1 MLREVGRPME
11 ATVWFLTSNQG
22 KLEEA
27 QLHFAPLGYNIEQL
41 IVPEDA
47 IIEPQSDSL
56 QDIAISKLEQA
67 KAHLPDANAMVMVE
81 DSGLFINAL
90 DGFPGVYSSYVHE
103 TIGCQGIL
111 RLLAHLESDDPVQ
124 HKKLRGASYHA
135 VTALW
140 DGTSMFVGL
149 GECPGSLASEM
160 HEGHGFGYDPVF
172 VPLDLDDFGQP
183 LPAGELGSISTHGM
197 AFGGVELDVKHRFS
211 HRRRALEHLLEQ
223 LP

>member
-1 MLREVGRPME
+1 MLREAGRCME

-41 IVPEDA
+41 VVPEGA
-47 IIEPQSDSL
+47 IVEPQSDSL
-56 QDIAISKLEQA
+56 EEIAISKLEQA
-67 KAHLPDANAMVMVE
+67 KAHLPNSKDMVMVE
-81 DSGLFINAL
+81 DSGLFISAL
-90 DGFPGVYSSYVHE
+90 DGFPGVYSSYVYE

-111 RLLAHLESDDPVQ
+111 RLLAHLESEDPVQ
-124 HKKLRGASYHA
+124 QKKLRAASYRA

-140 DGTSMFVGL
+140 DGTSMIIGL

-172 VPLDLDDFGQP
+172 VPLDLNDEGQP
-183 LPAGELGSISTHGM
+183 LPAGELGPTSTHGV

>member
-1 MLREVGRPME
+1 MLLVGGRSME
-11 ATVWFLTSNQG
+11 ATVWFLTGNQG

-27 QLHFAPLGYNIEQL
+27 QLHFAPLGYEIKQL
-41 IVPEDA
+41 VVPEGA
-47 IIEPQSDSL
+47 LVEPQSASL

-67 KAHLPDANAMVMVE
+67 KAHLPTPDAMIMVE

-90 DGFPGVYSSYVHE
+90 DGFPGVYSSYVHD

-111 RLLAHLESDDPVQ
+111 RLLAHLESEDPVQ
-124 HKKLRGASYHA
+124 HKKLRAASYRA
-135 VTALW
+135 VIAMW
-140 DGTSMFVGL
+140 NGTSMYVGL

-160 HEGHGFGYDPVF
+160 HEGHGFGYDPIF

-183 LPAGELGSISTHGM
+183 LPAGELGSTSTHGT
-197 AFGGVELDVKHRFS
+197 AFGGVEIDIKHHFS
-211 HRRRALEHLLEQ
+211 HRRRALENLLEQ

>member
-1 MLREVGRPME
+1 MLHGVGICME
-11 ATVWFLTSNQG
+11 ATVWFLTSNPG

-27 QLHFAPLGYNIEQL
+27 QLHFGPLGYTIEQL
-41 IVPEDA
+41 VVPEGA
-47 IIEPQSDSL
+47 IVEPQSDSL

-67 KAHLPDANAMVMVE
+67 KAYLPSSDAMVMVE

-111 RLLAHLESDDPVQ
+111 RLLSHLESEDPVQ
-124 HKKLRGASYHA
+124 HKKLRAASYHA
-135 VTALW
+135 VAALW
-140 DGTSMFVGL
+140 DGNSMLVGL
-149 GECPGSLASEM
+149 GECPGSLASEI

-183 LPAGELGSISTHGM
+183 LPPGELGPTSTHGM
-197 AFGGVELDVKHRFS
+197 AFGGVEIDVKHRFS
-211 HRRRALEHLLEQ
+211 HRRRALEQLLEQ